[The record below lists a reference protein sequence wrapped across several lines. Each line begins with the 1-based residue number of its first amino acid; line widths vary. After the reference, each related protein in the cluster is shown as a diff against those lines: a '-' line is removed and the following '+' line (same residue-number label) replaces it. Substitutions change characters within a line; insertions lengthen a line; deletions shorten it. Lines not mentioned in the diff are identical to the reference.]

1 MANSSAGHAEDI
13 EQLTLH
19 TQPLSARALVEA
31 FLFAH
36 GEPIKL
42 EQLALA
48 LGKSEGVVQQLLEAM
63 AEDYQN
69 DEERGLLLLHHGE
82 RWQLVTKPHLSPYLA
97 ALLPQATAYRV
108 TPAMLETLAIIA
120 CRQPL
125 TRSEVEILRGVNS
138 DSMMS
143 KLAALELIEEC
154 GRKGRSALYGTT
166 ERFLQH
172 FGLSSPQELLDV
184 LPEEER
190 E

>member
-1 MANSSAGHAEDI
+1 MADSILGQTGDV

-19 TQPLSARALVEA
+19 TQPLAVRALVEA

-36 GEPIKL
+36 GEPLKL
-42 EQLALA
+42 EQLSLA

-63 AEDYQN
+63 AEDYLI
-69 DEERGLLLLHHGE
+69 DDERGLLLLQHGD
-82 RWQLVTKPHLSPYLA
+82 RWQLVTKPHLSPFLA

-125 TRSEVEILRGVNS
+125 TRSDVEILRGVNS
-138 DSMMS
+138 DSIMS

-154 GRKGRSALYGTT
+154 GRRGRSALYGTT
-166 ERFLQH
+166 ERFLQQ
-172 FGLSSPQELLDV
+172 FGLANPQELLNV